1 MVTAM
6 TRIVYVLTIL
16 HVRFHCAWW
25 FICTDNKQSEHLGG
39 PGHASD
45 GDFLPGG
52 ILLKTVDFERPGG
65 REWLPSGTPFQ
76 RFYTF
81 FGRVFGRARVQISN
95 VPLLRSVFCLQRK
108 KSAFKRSHR
117 VRGMG
122 PPPGTRF
129 CMYSYHTKQN
139 KKAKTKKNTSFV

>member
-1 MVTAM
+1 MVASWAPAAQGPSHDATFYAPSFL
-6 TRIVYVLTIL
+6 RNNFCKL
-16 HVRFHCAWW
+16 HTFS
-25 FICTDNKQSEHLGG
+25 FFG
-39 PGHASD
+39 PVSVFFAQEGPPNEFF
-45 GDFLPGG
+45 G
-52 ILLKTVDFERPGG
+52 
-65 REWLPSGTPFQ
+65 
-76 RFYTF
+76 TF

-95 VPLLRSVFCLQRK
+95 VPLLKSVFLQRK

-139 KKAKTKKNTSFV
+139 KKAKTKKNTSFVWDSYIK